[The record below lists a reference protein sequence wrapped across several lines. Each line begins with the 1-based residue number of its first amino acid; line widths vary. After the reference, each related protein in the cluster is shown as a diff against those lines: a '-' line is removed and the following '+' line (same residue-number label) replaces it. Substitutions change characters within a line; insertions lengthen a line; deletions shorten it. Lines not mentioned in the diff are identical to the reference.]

1 MNSTPPLAKDWAT
14 VGRVIYSASSA
25 EEKEVANDLLDSL
38 FEGNTEERDNFVK
51 RFFGDKHLTGQRQ
64 LQTNTEEHQIT
75 GSEGKFDQIT

>member
-38 FEGNTEERDNFVK
+38 FEGNTEERDNFVLGNVNFK
-51 RFFGDKHLTGQRQ
+51 PTQK
-64 LQTNTEEHQIT
+64 NTR
-75 GSEGKFDQIT
+75 